1 MLLQLPTHSRDLQG
15 LMVKELILLGE
26 GQLMSEQGYAE
37 RQ

>member
-15 LMVKELILLGE
+15 LMVKELILLWE